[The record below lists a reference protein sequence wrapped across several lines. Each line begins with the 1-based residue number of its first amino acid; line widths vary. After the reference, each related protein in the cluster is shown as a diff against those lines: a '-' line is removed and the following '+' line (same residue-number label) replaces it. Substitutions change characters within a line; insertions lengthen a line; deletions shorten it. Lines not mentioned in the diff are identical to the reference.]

1 MSNSQND
8 AIDYKYLLLEYYKK
22 LQISEEELVVILMV
36 DHLVSQKNTLIT
48 PELLSMRMNGDP
60 KKLDKT
66 LVKLIERGLIK
77 FDIDKKVKVSLKPLH
92 KKLYEMFQKEVALDL
107 ELKTNKEKSE
117 VLDKIIKTFEKEYK
131 RTLSP
136 LERSIIIDWFDHGY
150 TADQIID
157 AMMEC
162 LSKGK
167 KTFREIDKLLL
178 QWQTRDDIE
187 KAGISAASNKWDQNI
202 EKTIQIAKA
211 KWIDD

>member
-1 MSNSQND
+1 MSNTQND

-22 LQISEEELVVILMV
+22 LQLSEEELAVILMV
-36 DHLVSQKNTLIT
+36 DHLISQKNTLVT
-48 PELLSMRMNGDP
+48 PDLLSMKMNADP
-60 KKLDKT
+60 KKLDKI

-77 FDIDKKVKVSLKPLH
+77 FDVDKKVKISLRPLQ
-92 KKLYEMFQKEVALDL
+92 KKLYDMFQKEVALDF
-107 ELKTNKEKSE
+107 ELKNNKEKGE
-117 VLDKIIKTFEKEYK
+117 ALDKIIKSFEKEYK
-131 RTLSP
+131 RSLSP
-136 LERSIIIDWFDHGY
+136 IERSLLVDWFEHGY
-150 TADQIID
+150 SADQIID